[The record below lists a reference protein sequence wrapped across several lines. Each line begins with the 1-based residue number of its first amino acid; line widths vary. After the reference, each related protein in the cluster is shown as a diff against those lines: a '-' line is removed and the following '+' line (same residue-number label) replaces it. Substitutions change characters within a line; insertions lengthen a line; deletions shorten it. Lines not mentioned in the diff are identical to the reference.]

1 MKITGDREA
10 QTKQMEEAFQ
20 KFMLTLDSI
29 QESPTA
35 NVIAIIVAKNCLR
48 TAKMWAEDGIGNAS
62 R

>member
-1 MKITGDREA
+1 MSSDREA
-10 QTKQMEEAFQ
+10 QTKQMEEDFQ

-35 NVIAIIVAKNCLR
+35 NVIAITVAKGFLR
-48 TAKMWAEDGIGNAS
+48 TAKIWAEDGIGNAS